1 MSVQPMFVG
10 ETWSDRSS
18 EQLRSVRAVTL
29 QCDHSYSSPPL
40 NVPQRLVHLGRD
52 VLTCMH

>member
-10 ETWSDRSS
+10 ETWSDKSS